1 MMFDYNPFVFYKY
14 RFLKVFFYIRIKE
27 KIAKKNQTKQN
38 NNKNNKKTELKAL
51 VYNKLIYDKIHIKP
65 YKMLH
70 TTNA

>member
-14 RFLKVFFYIRIKE
+14 RFLKVFLYQNKRENCK
-27 KIAKKNQTKQN
+27 KKKNKAKQQQ
-38 NNKNNKKTELKAL
+38 NNKKTELKAL